1 MVIYSSAL
9 DNFLKENDF
18 VAKPL
23 DSNTQYVVG
32 AVYWDSYW
40 ETTYRVQNT
49 SYVTKK
55 FLQDAQANTVDSVVY
70 LEQVTVQFSDGVVRS
85 HSTTLDTKKDY
96 LLTEYEVPENFNV
109 FDGEL
114 YSTEQIKLWCIRNKK
129 LYPAY
134 VLFNTHLK
142 QDSKMRLVPYRMYR
156 LSYDERKKQ
165 ISVVRARN
173 TDKNS
178 EQTRGLKT

>member
-1 MVIYSSAL
+1 MVIYSNAL
-9 DNFLKENDF
+9 DSFLKENDF
-18 VAKPL
+18 IAKPL

-40 ETTYRVQNT
+40 EKTYRVQNA

-55 FLQDAQANTVDSVVY
+55 FLQDEQTNTVVY

-85 HSTTLDTKKDY
+85 HSTPLDTKKDY
-96 LLTEYEVPENFNV
+96 LLTEYKVPENFNV
-109 FDGEL
+109 FDCGL

-129 LYPAY
+129 SHAAY
-134 VLFNTHLK
+134 ALFNTHLK
-142 QDSKMRLVPYRMYR
+142 QDSKMRLVPHRMYR
-156 LSYDERKKQ
+156 LSYDEQKKQ

-178 EQTRGLKT
+178 EQTEGSKT